1 MTIWIILAA
10 LAVLIIFAAVNSGKN
25 RHTDELDNLK
35 NNWGKLGDKQ
45 YPSDDFENI
54 SHYYKL
60 CENDGYSVDDITWND
75 LEMDEIFRAL
85 DNCSSSIGREY
96 LYKSLRKPNLDINKI
111 KDIDAAAAYMLS
123 HGDERV
129 SLQMSL
135 SKLGFVHKVSFSDY
149 VNVINELNPLKNSIS
164 YLFNALNAYSL
175 YTSFNKVEN
184 LSSVSLDIGRL
195 VFSIVG
201 VLMIVTGNIMPK
213 LRMNSMVGLRTHW
226 SMKNEVTWKKCQHM
240 GGISFII
247 GGIIIIGI
255 CIAMKGTPCLL
266 AVLGVWVILIVNDV
280 FLTYKAARRN

>member
-1 MTIWIILAA
+1 MKTKNAVYYILMYLPLVAALIALSYLPEKIPAHYGFDNQVDRWGSKYEALLLPITNLLMGYFLLGMAKLAA
-10 LAVLIIFAAVNSGKN
+10 KKEEYGENNKNVTIIVGILILI
-25 RHTDELDNLK
+25 
-35 NNWGKLGDKQ
+35 
-45 YPSDDFENI
+45 
-54 SHYYKL
+54 
-60 CENDGYSVDDITWND
+60 
-75 LEMDEIFRAL
+75 
-85 DNCSSSIGREY
+85 
-96 LYKSLRKPNLDINKI
+96 
-111 KDIDAAAAYMLS
+111 
-123 HGDERV
+123 
-129 SLQMSL
+129 
-135 SKLGFVHKVSFSDY
+135 
-149 VNVINELNPLKNSIS
+149 
-164 YLFNALNAYSL
+164 LFNALNAYSL

-266 AVLGVWVILIVNDV
+266 AVLGVWAILIVNDV
-280 FLTYKAARRN
+280 FLTYKTALRN